1 MDRYSATQA
10 MEPRSVDPAAEW
22 TRPGGEIG
30 LEGEFDF
37 VNAEP
42 MWRLGLGDG
51 SESYPERPDEPDCI
65 YYLRTGICGYG
76 NRCRFN
82 HPRDRSAVMGD
93 LRDTGGEYPERHGE
107 PVCHDCSTTCG
118 RECVNLVHLANI
130 TTQSM
135 ELDLHLHSHSIF
147 MVIHC
152 DSCLIGCSSLQGEK
166 ECSYYIRTG
175 QCKFG
180 VTCKFHHPQPAGIQM
195 PTPSA
200 GPGPLAGPAIMPT
213 PTLYSTVQSPS
224 VQSSQQY
231 GVLHG
236 NWPVPRPTMLPGSY
250 VPGSYAPMLLTPGGV
265 PVPGWNPYSAQVS
278 PGALQS
284 TQPTIGASPVYGIPR
299 LPPSTTTYMGAH
311 LSGTSL
317 AGPSSS
323 SQKEHTF
330 PDRPGQPECQYYL
343 RTGDCKFGVTC
354 KYHHPPEWST
364 QKSFVLL
371 SPTGLPMR
379 PGAPLCSHYAQN
391 GVCKFGPSCKF
402 DHPMRA
408 LSYSTSAS
416 SLTDMPVA
424 PYPVGSTNATLAPSS
439 SSSLDLR
446 PELLSGFSTDAS
458 SNLSSANSSS
468 ASIGSTFS
476 RSGAIPEFGIH
487 HFEQGIASSIGGS
500 SSNQEG
506 EAKIS
511 S

>member
-1 MDRYSATQA
+1 MDRYSETQA

-30 LEGEFDF
+30 LE
-37 VNAEP
+37 EP

-93 LRDTGGEYPERHGE
+93 LRATGGEYPERHGE
-107 PVCHDCSTTCG
+107 PVCQYYMRTGMCKFG
-118 RECVNLVHLANI
+118 A
-130 TTQSM
+130 
-135 ELDLHLHSHSIF
+135 
-147 MVIHC
+147 
-152 DSCLIGCSSLQGEK
+152 SCKYHHPKHGAGSSSPLTLNFYGYPLRQGEK
-166 ECSYYIRTG
+166 ECLYYIKTG

-200 GPGPLAGPAIMPT
+200 GPRPLAGPAIMPT
-213 PTLYSTVQSPS
+213 PTLYPTVQSPS

-250 VPGSYAPMLLTPGGV
+250 VPGSYAPVLLTPGGV

-284 TQPTIGASPVYGIPR
+284 TQPTIGAGPVYGIPQ

-343 RTGDCKFGVTC
+343 RTGDCKFGLTC

-371 SPTGLPMR
+371 SPMGLPMR

-487 HFEQGIASSIGGS
+487 HSEQGITSSIGGS